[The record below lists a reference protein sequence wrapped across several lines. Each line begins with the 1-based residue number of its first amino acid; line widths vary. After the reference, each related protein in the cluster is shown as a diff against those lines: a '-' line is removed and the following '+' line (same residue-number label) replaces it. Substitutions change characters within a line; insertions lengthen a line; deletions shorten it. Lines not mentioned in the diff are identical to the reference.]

1 MSEDDD
7 AEEIVTAPKREKP
20 VSIKKGRDGEKPLD
34 HHDNFITMGI
44 EGLRQLNWKMYGLLF
59 IIFIL
64 ITSDVFIDR
73 ILSKFSGAVSGTD
86 ATSYGT
92 VIQGIMLVLFYM
104 IIEFI
109 CKNKYI

>member
-1 MSEDDD
+1 MSQNEDDD
-7 AEEIVTAPKREKP
+7 AEEIMVASKP
-20 VSIKKGRDGEKPLD
+20 VVVKKTGRDGEKPLD
-34 HHDNFITMGI
+34 NHDNFITMGI

-64 ITSDVFIDR
+64 ITSDIFIDR
-73 ILSKFSGAVSGTD
+73 ILSRFKGAVSGTE

-92 VIQGIMLVLFYM
+92 IIQGIMLVLFYM

>member
-1 MSEDDD
+1 MSDDDD
-7 AEEIVTAPKREKP
+7 AEEIVITQKKTKVVKEKM
-20 VSIKKGRDGEKPLD
+20 GRDGEKPLD
-34 HHDNFITMGI
+34 NHDNFITMGI

-64 ITSDVFIDR
+64 ITSDIFLDR
-73 ILSKFSGAVSGTD
+73 ILSRFKGAVSGTE